1 MNETYASVE
10 PGRDEVDAYDGATL
24 VEFGSPG
31 CGHCRMAQPMIAA
44 AMEDHPQVRHLK
56 IEDGSGRRLGRSFKV
71 KLWPTLVFMKAG
83 EEIARLVRPRD
94 TRSISEALGQ
104 IDPVAAGSAA
114 GAG

>member
-10 PGRDEVDAYDGATL
+10 PGRDEVDAYDGATV

-44 AMEDHPQVRHLK
+44 AMEVHPQVRHLK

-83 EEIARLVRPRD
+83 QEIARLVRPRD
-94 TRSISEALGQ
+94 AGSIREALGQ
-104 IDPVAAGSAA
+104 IDPVDARSAT
-114 GAG
+114 G